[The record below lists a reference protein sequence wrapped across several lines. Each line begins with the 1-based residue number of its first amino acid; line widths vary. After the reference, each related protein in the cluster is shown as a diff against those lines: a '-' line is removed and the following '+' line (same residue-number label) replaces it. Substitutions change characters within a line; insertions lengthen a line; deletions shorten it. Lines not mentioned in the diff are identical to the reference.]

1 MKTHAVKENRI
12 LKSFDFVLIFLT
24 MSFVTFTILKS
35 PAFFPDLF
43 NHSWTGAS
51 LKAEIPIMHKV
62 AIRGVVENTAQET
75 TVIKAD
81 LPDNA
86 FNEEKSAKAEIKSG
100 TIKSN
105 HVTAIKG
112 GMQLEAGKADQ
123 SLQFTKE
130 VEITE
135 NAIGTDTRNEKSML
149 EQWIISRDNWEQK

>member
-35 PAFFPDLF
+35 PVFSPDLF

-62 AIRGVVENTAQET
+62 AIRGVVENTAQEI

-81 LPDNA
+81 HPDNA

-100 TIKSN
+100 TTKSN
-105 HVTAIKG
+105 HATAIKG

-123 SLQFTKE
+123 SLKVTAE
-130 VEITE
+130 GEITE